1 MPPNQYDIIVVG
13 AGSAGLS
20 ISLFTG
26 KAGLRTLLIDKTE
39 QNIGGDCLNTGCVPS
54 KALIHVSRL
63 LYSARQATRF
73 GLSVSGRP
81 DIRKVLEQVHRA
93 QSEIRKHENSE
104 YLATQGIDV
113 VLGEASFVDR
123 KSVRVRDKVYS
134 ARRIVIATGSR
145 PAHPAISGIE
155 MVRAFD
161 NESIFDIT
169 DLPSR
174 MLIIGAGPVGVE
186 MAQVFS
192 RLACDV
198 TLVGRNKKILPA
210 DPKEITDPLEQQF
223 LKEGI
228 TIYTG
233 SQIDRFTSP
242 STCILKD
249 AQGKERELSF
259 DAIFLA
265 TGRSFQLDA
274 LNLNLADVRVE
285 RGKIKN
291 DLRLATT
298 NPRIFV
304 CGDVAGRHMFSHAAE
319 HHARVLLN
327 NFFSPLKH
335 EVDDRKGSWVTFSDP
350 QVATFGMS
358 EGNLKQLGRRYEKL
372 VHDFNQDDRA
382 VVDEY
387 QYGKLVLLVT
397 PKNLWGQ
404 QRILGGS
411 MIAPHA
417 GEMIQEL
424 VTAMN
429 TSLDIKVFFD
439 KIYPYPVASRVNQF
453 IVVNHQE
460 KRLTQGIKKMLRLLF
475 RM

>member
-1 MPPNQYDIIVVG
+1 MTPKQYDIIVIG

-26 KAGLRTLLIDKTE
+26 KAGLKTLLIDKTE
-39 QNIGGDCLNTGCVPS
+39 QNIGGDCLNSGCVPS

-63 LYSARQATRF
+63 LHSATQANRF

-81 DIRKVLEQVHRA
+81 DIKKVLEHVHRA

-104 YLATQGIDV
+104 YLIRQGIDV
-113 VLGEASFVDR
+113 ALGEASFVDR
-123 KSVRVRDKVYS
+123 RSVRVKDKIYS

-145 PAHPAISGIE
+145 PAQPAIPGIE
-155 MVRAFD
+155 MVRTFN
-161 NESIFDIT
+161 NEAIFDIT

-174 MLIIGAGPVGVE
+174 ILVIGAGPVGVE
-186 MAQVFS
+186 MAQAFR

-198 TLVGRNKKILPA
+198 TLVGRNNKILPV
-210 DPKEITDPLEQQF
+210 DPQEITDILEQQ
-223 LKEGI
+223 LVTEGI
-228 TIYTG
+228 TIHTG

-242 STCILKD
+242 STCVLKD
-249 AQGKERELSF
+249 GHGKERESGF
-259 DAIFLA
+259 DAVFLA
-265 TGRSFQLDA
+265 TGRTFDLDA
-274 LNLNLADVRVE
+274 LKLNYADVRVE
-285 RGKIKN
+285 NGKIKN

-304 CGDVAGRHMFSHAAE
+304 CGDVARRHMFSHAAE

-335 EVDDRKGSWVTFSDP
+335 EVDDRKMSWVTFSDP
-350 QVATFGMS
+350 QVGTFGMS
-358 EGNLKQLGRRYEKL
+358 EGSLKQLGRRYKKL

-411 MIAPHA
+411 MIAPQA

-424 VTAMN
+424 ITAMN
-429 TSLDIKVFFD
+429 TSLDMKVSFE

-460 KRLTQGIKKMLRLLF
+460 KRLTRGIKKILRLLF
-475 RM
+475 RL